1 MKKTFPRPTV
11 IANFA
16 ITADGKVS
24 TRNFTPTGFTS
35 PADKRRLQEIRAQGD
50 ALLAGASTVKADNMS
65 MGLSPK
71 DLQEARL
78 AQGLPAEPLRV
89 IASNSG
95 KLDLKAKVF
104 AKTSS
109 PLAVFSTKA
118 MPADIAGQLSQIA
131 DLWLFHK
138 TRVDLAEMLGILH
151 RGYNVR
157 TLVCEGG
164 PSLFRALL
172 EIGAMDELHLTWAS
186 LIFGGKRAPT
196 LTGLPGRFLPATL
209 QGRLTHFEPGD
220 GECYL
225 SYKISGTLG

>member
-16 ITADGKVS
+16 LTADGKVS
-24 TRNFTPTGFTS
+24 TRNSTPTGFTA
-35 PADKRRLQEIRAQGD
+35 PADKRRLHEIRAKGD

-65 MGLSPK
+65 MGLSAK
-71 DLQEARL
+71 DLQQARL
-78 AQGLPAEPLRV
+78 ARGLPAEPLRV
-89 IASNSG
+89 IVSNSG

-104 AKTSS
+104 AKAS
-109 PLAVFSTKA
+109 PPLIVFSTKA
-118 MPADIAGQLSQIA
+118 MPGAVANKLPQIA
-131 DLWLFHK
+131 DLWLFHQAK
-138 TRVDLAEMLGILH
+138 VDLAEMLGILYRDYH
-151 RGYNVR
+151 VR

-172 EIGAMDELHLTWAS
+172 EIGAVDELHLTWAGV
-186 LIFGGKRAPT
+186 LFGGRQAPT
-196 LTGLPGRFLPATL
+196 LTGLPGNFLPASL